1 MTAVSDSEEPPEAPA
16 TGVPAIDEALAGL
29 DLCGDVGEHPEQFTR
44 VVEALQA
51 ALRDPDSR

>member
-1 MTAVSDSEEPPEAPA
+1 MSDSEEVPQAPE

-29 DLCGDVGEHPEQFTR
+29 DLSGDVGEHPEQFTR

-51 ALRDPDSR
+51 ALRDPESR